1 MVEVHCHVCGMAGR
15 PTVAEYV
22 AQLEARVVA
31 LEAQRDRAVDE
42 ATELRRDLRRQQE
55 TPRQWR
61 RDTAADRDDRR
72 AAQGAQALETILR
85 HPRIAHEPVEKV
97 RAYLARERR
106 TL

>member
-1 MVEVHCHVCGMAGR
+1 MVEVHCHACGMAGR
-15 PTVAEYV
+15 PHVAEYV
-22 AQLEARVVA
+22 ARLEA
-31 LEAQRDRAVDE
+31 ENKE
-42 ATELRRDLRRQQE
+42 LRRQQE

-61 RDTAADRDDRR
+61 RLTAAERDERR

-85 HPRIAHEPVEKV
+85 HPRIAHEPVERV